1 MFRSVAIVLYLIPQ
15 TKMFIPQALI
25 RKEKLFITKVV
36 LKTMLK
42 VIVLFINQTN
52 YFTCL
57 VIELAIDQIQRVFI
71 RAIMLLINQT
81 KQMLLGQINY
91 YCFAIRP
98 VGLLFIQILML
109 VVIKS
114 NLQSISYQKDYCCLV
129 MLRTSH
135 LFITKEHF
143 MVQINLRQAMLF
155 SLVGLKQLQH
165 QDQQLMLSQ
174 SVVATVITMS
184 S

>member
-57 VIELAIDQIQRVFI
+57 VIELAIDQI
-71 RAIMLLINQT
+71 
-81 KQMLLGQINY
+81 
-91 YCFAIRP
+91 
-98 VGLLFIQILML
+98 
-109 VVIKS
+109 
-114 NLQSISYQKDYCCLV
+114 
-129 MLRTSH
+129 
-135 LFITKEHF
+135 
-143 MVQINLRQAMLF
+143 
-155 SLVGLKQLQH
+155 
-165 QDQQLMLSQ
+165 
-174 SVVATVITMS
+174 
-184 S
+184 